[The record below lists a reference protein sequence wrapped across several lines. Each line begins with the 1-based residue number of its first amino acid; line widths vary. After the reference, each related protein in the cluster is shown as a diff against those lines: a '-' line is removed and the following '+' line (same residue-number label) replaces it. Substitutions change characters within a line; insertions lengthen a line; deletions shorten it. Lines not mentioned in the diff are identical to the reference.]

1 MAWFPLRLSRYRVA
15 AFIFA
20 MYAANNCNCV
30 CLSSVAHTLQV
41 MRLTS
46 LSVCRFPVPVIILY
60 TFRYTLSIRVV
71 HKYVHSE
78 LYIFVYNNAGEVIM
92 MPMSYA
98 KLFQLMESKGLKK
111 FDLRKAGISPTI
123 VDRLIKGHDVNTST
137 ITRLCRLLGCQP
149 GDIMEY
155 IDESEAAE

>member
-41 MRLTS
+41 MRLTP

-60 TFRYTLSIRVV
+60 TFRYTLSIRIV

-78 LYIFVYNNAGEVIM
+78 LYIFVYKM
-92 MPMSYA
+92 
-98 KLFQLMESKGLKK
+98 
-111 FDLRKAGISPTI
+111 LRE
-123 VDRLIKGHDVNTST
+123 
-137 ITRLCRLLGCQP
+137 LLT
-149 GDIMEY
+149 
-155 IDESEAAE
+155 

>member
-60 TFRYTLSIRVV
+60 TFRYTLSIRIVHKYV

-78 LYIFVYNNAGEVIM
+78 LYIFVYKM
-92 MPMSYA
+92 
-98 KLFQLMESKGLKK
+98 
-111 FDLRKAGISPTI
+111 LRK
-123 VDRLIKGHDVNTST
+123 
-137 ITRLCRLLGCQP
+137 LLT
-149 GDIMEY
+149 
-155 IDESEAAE
+155 